1 MNFATLIP
9 SWVFI
14 IFIIVNV
21 MLAGVSVLLGL
32 KDLFVLNVLSGISCY
47 IGYVLGKKVEEEE

>member
-32 KDLFVLNVLSGISCY
+32 RDLFVLNVLSGISCY
-47 IGYVLGKKVEEEE
+47 VGYVLGKKAKEEE

>member
-32 KDLFVLNVLSGISCY
+32 RDLFVLNVLSGISCY
-47 IGYVLGKKVEEEE
+47 IGYVLGKKAEEEE